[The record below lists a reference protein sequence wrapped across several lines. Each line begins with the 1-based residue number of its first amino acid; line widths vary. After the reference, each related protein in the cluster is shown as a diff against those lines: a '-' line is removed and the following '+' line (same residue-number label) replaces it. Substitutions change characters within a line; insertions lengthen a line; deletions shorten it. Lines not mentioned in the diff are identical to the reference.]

1 MGGGNGELKGP
12 DLKANG
18 VDVTELVEGGML
30 LGHAEGG
37 AVLLARIDGAILAV
51 DATCTHYGGPLAEGV
66 IEDGRVHCPW
76 HHACFDLRTGEAAQ
90 PPALKPLDCWTVE
103 ESNGRIRVTGKVG
116 PRLPTRS
123 PARTPES
130 VAIIGAGAAG
140 DSAADT
146 LRTEGY
152 HGPITL
158 FDHDDDSPCDRPN
171 LSKDY
176 LAGNAPPEWIPLRA
190 PDFFETKRI
199 EVVRA
204 EVTGLDTGTRTIH
217 WGAGQERSFGA
228 IILATGAEPVRL
240 QVPAEDGAR
249 VFYLRTLADS
259 RAIVAAA
266 KDSKRVVV
274 VGASFIGLEVAA
286 SLRARELEVHVVAPE
301 EMPLAR
307 IMGDELGRF
316 VHDLHQTK
324 GVRFHLGR
332 TVSSIAEDHVVLD
345 DDSRIDSDF
354 VVVGIG
360 VRPRVSL
367 AEAAGLE
374 VEKGIVVDEQLRTS
388 AQGIWAAGDTARWPD
403 PRLGTNV
410 RVEHWV
416 VAQRMGQ
423 HAARNV
429 LGASEPFHAAP
440 FFWSQHYEAVIAY
453 VGHAPD
459 WDDADLDGKPEG
471 LDCAVTFRRDGRR
484 LAVATVFRDELSVRT
499 EIEMERDA
507 SR

>member
-12 DLKANG
+12 NLKSDG
-18 VDVTELVEGGML
+18 VADTELAEGGML
-30 LGHAEGG
+30 LGHADGE

-66 IEDGRVHCPW
+66 IEHGRVHCPW
-76 HHACFDLRTGEAAQ
+76 HHACFDVRTGEATQ

-103 ESNGRIRVTGKVG
+103 ESDGRIRVTGKVG
-116 PRLPTRS
+116 PRLPSRS

-146 LRTEGY
+146 LRREGY
-152 HGPITL
+152 QGPITL
-158 FDHDDDSPCDRPN
+158 FDQDDDSPCDRPN

-176 LAGNAPPEWIPLRA
+176 LAGNAQPEWIPLRA
-190 PDFFETKRI
+190 PDYFETKRI

-204 EVTGLDTGTRTIH
+204 EVTGLDAGTRTIR
-217 WGAGQERSFGA
+217 WGDGQERSFGA

-240 QVPAEDGAR
+240 RVPAEDGAR

-286 SLRARELEVHVVAPE
+286 SLRARELEVHAVAPE
-301 EMPLAR
+301 DVPLAR
-307 IMGDELGRF
+307 IMGNDLGRF
-316 VHDLHQTK
+316 VRDLHEQK

-332 TVSSIAEDHVVLD
+332 TVKSIAGDHVILD

-367 AEAAGLE
+367 AENAGLD

-429 LGASEPFHAAP
+429 LGAGEPFHAAP
-440 FFWSQHYEAVIAY
+440 FFWSRHYDAAIAY
-453 VGHAPD
+453 VGHAPE
-459 WDDADLDGKPEG
+459 WDDADLDGKPED
-471 LDCAVTFRRDGRR
+471 LDCTVTFRRAGRR
-484 LAVATVFRDELSVRT
+484 LAVATIFRDELSVRT
-499 EIEMERDA
+499 EIEMEREA
-507 SR
+507 R